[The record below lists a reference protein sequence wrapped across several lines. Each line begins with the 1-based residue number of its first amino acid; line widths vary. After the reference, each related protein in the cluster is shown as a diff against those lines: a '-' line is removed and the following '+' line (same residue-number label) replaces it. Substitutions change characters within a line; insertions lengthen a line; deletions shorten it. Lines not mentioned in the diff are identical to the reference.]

1 MLRFINNIN
10 INNININNMKLIN
23 GSHYNIFN
31 VSHTIREDLIIKEP
45 IPMTEQY
52 KLERLY
58 LVIKY
63 ITEFLE
69 ENEIDYCIESGTLL
83 GCVRHE
89 GIIPWDNDLDI
100 MIFKDGYFK
109 LKKLINKYTNE
120 HHTIVNTTPGYKIF
134 YDNDCY
140 GELFVYD
147 FDEKMDLYRMAYPY
161 INHYDNQSD
170 YNQSNYN
177 NDLYIPTFLTSDI
190 YYNYQIYKKDSLFPT
205 KKTLFE
211 DFYVRTPNNIIDI
224 LNNTYKCNLL
234 ECIYDVN
241 LNNQHE
247 KITLKGY
254 KRVSFIEKLICN
266 KILIFIYI
274 ILHWLVNKFIT
285 RII

>member
-1 MLRFINNIN
+1 
-10 INNININNMKLIN
+10 MKLLLTN
-23 GSHYNIFN
+23 GSKYNIFN
-31 VSHTIREDLIIKEP
+31 VQHTIREDLIIKEP

-58 LVIKY
+58 KVIKY
-63 ITEFLE
+63 TTEFLE
-69 ENEIDYCIESGTLL
+69 ENEIDYCIESGTLI

-89 GIIPWDNDLDI
+89 GIIPWDNDVDI

-109 LKKLINKYTNE
+109 LKKLINKYNNE
-120 HHTIVNTTPGYKIF
+120 HYTILNMTPGYKLF

-147 FDEKMDLYRMAYPY
+147 FDKKMDNYRMAYPY
-161 INHYDNQSD
+161 INH
-170 YNQSNYN
+170 N
-177 NDLYIPTFLTSDI
+177 NDSYIPTFLTSDI
-190 YYNYQIYKKDSLFPT
+190 YYNYQIYKKNSLFPT

-211 DFYVRTPNNIIDI
+211 DFYVRVPNNIVDV

-234 ECIYDVN
+234 ECIYSVN

-247 KITLKGY
+247 KIKLRSHKIAT
-254 KRVSFIEKLICN
+254 FIEKLICN

-274 ILHWLVNKFIT
+274 ILHCLVNKFIT